1 MKNLEVYEKVCGDL
15 KRTGDDWFMTNCPYP
30 DHEDRKASFKI
41 NEAGYFSCFGC
52 NARGDSY
59 VFAKDFGYD
68 PTPYA
73 RGLEPKAA
81 ISRLLPLFYPQKQ
94 ARWTTIAHIIKLRL
108 DKSTIDQG
116 LNTLASNY
124 LQLA

>member
-73 RGLEPKAA
+73 RGRTKGGNKSPSAPILPPKTGKMDNN
-81 ISRLLPLFYPQKQ
+81 STYYQ
-94 ARWTTIAHIIKLRL
+94 IKIR
-108 DKSTIDQG
+108 
-116 LNTLASNY
+116 
-124 LQLA
+124 

>member
-73 RGLEPKAA
+73 RGCRAKGGNKSPSAPILPPKTGKMDNN
-81 ISRLLPLFYPQKQ
+81 STYYQ
-94 ARWTTIAHIIKLRL
+94 IKIR
-108 DKSTIDQG
+108 
-116 LNTLASNY
+116 
-124 LQLA
+124 

>member
-1 MKNLEVYEKVCGDL
+1 MKLGISHVLDVMREVIRMCL
-15 KRTGDDWFMTNCPYP
+15 LRTLDTIQHHTQG
-30 DHEDRKASFKI
+30 
-41 NEAGYFSCFGC
+41 
-52 NARGDSY
+52 
-59 VFAKDFGYD
+59 V
-68 PTPYA
+68 
-73 RGLEPKAA
+73 EPKAA